1 MFRHGEEHVAHFA
14 FVFRGHQ
21 DYVRHSAQ
29 ISDVEQPVMRRAVA
43 AGDSSAIETELDVQI
58 LNTHVMD

>member
-1 MFRHGEEHVAHFA
+1 MFGHGEEHVAHFA
-14 FVFRGHQ
+14 FVFRRHQ
-21 DYVRHSAQ
+21 DYVRHAAQ

-43 AGDSSAIETELDVQI
+43 AGDASAIETELHIQI